1 MKGGTNMKRKYG
13 NRKGWGRI
21 VKQQYTQQEFQDAT
35 FRGHVT
41 LMRFDEVIHPLWAR
55 YTNEAI
61 CLVEN
66 SSYMLQQ
73 FPNEA
78 NYSMTTFFSP
88 KGELLQWYI
97 DIIYATGLEEGVP
110 YMDDLYLDLIVVPA
124 GEVIE
129 KDIDEM
135 EQALAE
141 GVVTQKQYDLAWRS
155 FREVKEAID
164 AEDFLLFEL
173 SKKHFQLLKQDFPS
187 K

>member
-1 MKGGTNMKRKYG
+1 MKRKYG

-21 VKQQYTQQEFQDAT
+21 VKQQYTQREFQEVN
-35 FRGHVT
+35 FHGHVT

-55 YTNEAI
+55 YTNKTI

-66 SSYMLQQ
+66 GSYMLQQ
-73 FPNEA
+73 FPMDA
-78 NYSMTTFFSP
+78 KYCMTTFFSP

-97 DIIYATGLEEGVP
+97 DIIYATGLEDGVP

-135 EQALAE
+135 EQALGE
-141 GVVTQKQYDLAWRS
+141 GVVTQEQYDLAWRS
-155 FREVKEAID
+155 FHEVKAAID
-164 AEDFLLFEL
+164 ADDFLLFEL
-173 SKKHFQLLKQDFPS
+173 SKKHFQVLKLDFQT